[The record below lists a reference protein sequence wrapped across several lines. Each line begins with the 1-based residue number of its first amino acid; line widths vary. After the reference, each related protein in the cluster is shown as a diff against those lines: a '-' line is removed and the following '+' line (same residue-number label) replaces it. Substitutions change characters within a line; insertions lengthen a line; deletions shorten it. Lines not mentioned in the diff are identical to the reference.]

1 MVKRMIDEKHER
13 HDLAFEKFQRA
24 RDDGNED
31 ITKRFL
37 FLGILNKW
45 QMADKKNATVKY
57 RRTHSPFVEIFK
69 KELWKQLFR
78 SVDTQKLE
86 KPEKVSAIGL
96 KIWIAL

>member
-1 MVKRMIDEKHER
+1 MVKKMIDEKHER
-13 HDLAFEKFQRA
+13 HDLAFEKFQSA

-31 ITKRFL
+31 IMKRL
-37 FLGILNKW
+37 LCLGTLNKW
-45 QMADKKNATVKY
+45 QMTDKKHAAVKY
-57 RRTHSPFVEIFK
+57 RGTHTPFVETFK

-78 SVDTQKLE
+78 SVDTQKLK

>member
-31 ITKRFL
+31 ITKRLL

-45 QMADKKNATVKY
+45 EMADKKNAAVKY
-57 RRTHSPFVEIFK
+57 RGTHSPLWKSFK
-69 KELWKQLFR
+69 KSYENNCLGLWTLKSLKSLKKCQQL
-78 SVDTQKLE
+78 
-86 KPEKVSAIGL
+86 G
-96 KIWIAL
+96 

>member
-31 ITKRFL
+31 ITKRLL

-45 QMADKKNATVKY
+45 EMADKKKCSSKIQRHSLTLCGNLSKRVMKTTV
-57 RRTHSPFVEIFK
+57 
-69 KELWKQLFR
+69 
-78 SVDTQKLE
+78 
-86 KPEKVSAIGL
+86 
-96 KIWIAL
+96 